1 MAILSFHS
9 KSNIFTELIE
19 ENKLRFYKTAKII
32 LKKNDDI
39 YDALQDALL
48 SMYQNYDTLRDKSL
62 FSTWGTRIVIN
73 KCYDFLRKQKNNV
86 VALDEKVENN
96 VEISSSDEYDVDKY
110 GIKQAINKYLSEEQK
125 LVIILFYY
133 DDYSLKDISNILDIP
148 EGTVKSRL
156 SKARDILKEKLE
168 KEEI

>member
-1 MAILSFHS
+1 MAILSFYS
-9 KSNIFTELIE
+9 KSKSFTELLE
-19 ENKLRFYKTAKII
+19 ENKLKFYKTAKII
-32 LKKNDDI
+32 LKNDDDI
-39 YDALQDALL
+39 YDALQNALL
-48 SMYQNYDTLRDKSL
+48 SMHQNYDTLRDKSL

-86 VALDEKVENN
+86 VALDEAVENN
-96 VEISSSDEYDVDKY
+96 VEISSFDEYDVDKY
-110 GIKQAINKYLSEEQK
+110 GIKQTMNEYLSEEQK

-133 DDYSLKDISNILDIP
+133 DNYSLKEISNILDIP

-156 SKARDILKEKLE
+156 SKARYILKEKLE

>member
-9 KSNIFTELIE
+9 KSNIFTELLE

-32 LKKNDDI
+32 LKNNDDI
-39 YDALQDALL
+39 YDVLQDALL

-168 KEEI
+168 KEEV

>member
-1 MAILSFHS
+1 MAILSFYS
-9 KSNIFTELIE
+9 KSKSFTELLE
-19 ENKLRFYKTAKII
+19 ENKLKFYKTAKII
-32 LKKNDDI
+32 LKNDDDI
-39 YDALQDALL
+39 YDALQNALL

-86 VALDEKVENN
+86 VALDEAVDNN
-96 VEISSSDEYDVDKY
+96 VEISSFDEYDVDKY
-110 GIKQAINKYLSEEQK
+110 GIKQTMNEYLSEEQK

-133 DDYSLKDISNILDIP
+133 DNYSLKEISNILDIP

>member
-9 KSNIFTELIE
+9 KSKSFTELLE
-19 ENKLRFYKTAKII
+19 ENKLKFYKTAKII
-32 LKKNDDI
+32 LKNDDDV

-48 SMYQNYDTLRDKSL
+48 SMYQNYNALKDKKL

-73 KCYDFLRKQKNNV
+73 KCYDFLRKRKNNV
-86 VALDEKVENN
+86 IALEETIENDIK
-96 VEISSSDEYDVDKY
+96 ISSLDEYDIDKY
-110 GIKQAINKYLSEEQK
+110 GIKEAMNEYLSEEQK
-125 LVIILFYY
+125 LVVILFYY
-133 DDYSLKDISNILDIP
+133 DDYSLKDISKILDIP

>member
-9 KSNIFTELIE
+9 KSKSFTELLE
-19 ENKLRFYKTAKII
+19 ENKLKFYKTAKII
-32 LKKNDDI
+32 LKNDDDV

-73 KCYDFLRKQKNNV
+73 KCYDFLRKKKNNV
-86 VALDEKVENN
+86 ITLDETIENDI
-96 VEISSSDEYDVDKY
+96 EISSFDEYDVDKY
-110 GIKQAINKYLSEEQK
+110 GIKQAMNEYLSEEQK

-133 DDYSLKDISNILDIP
+133 DDYSLKDISKILDIP
-148 EGTVKSRL
+148 E
-156 SKARDILKEKLE
+156 EQ
-168 KEEI
+168 